1 MTYATEFF
9 AVQKALGVKVNGMS
23 DSAFR
28 QADEQ
33 NANRIQK
40 VEKSGV
46 IAFYVDGTCVVISV
60 NGRNIENP
68 PANIVAQFEAR

>member
-9 AVQKALGVKVNGMS
+9 AVQRALGIEVKGMS
-23 DSAFR
+23 NSAFR

-33 NANRIQK
+33 NASRIRK
-40 VEKSGV
+40 VEKQSV
-46 IAFYVDGTCVVISV
+46 LAVYVDGVCVVISA

-68 PANIVAQFEAR
+68 PANIVAQFESR